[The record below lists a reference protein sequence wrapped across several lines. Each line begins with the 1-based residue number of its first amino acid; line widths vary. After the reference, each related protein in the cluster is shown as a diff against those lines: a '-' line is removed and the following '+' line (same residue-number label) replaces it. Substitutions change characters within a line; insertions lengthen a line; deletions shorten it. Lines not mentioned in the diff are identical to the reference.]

1 MYKYRIC
8 RKQVLHKGLNKRG
21 AEDKIRQLKKDALQY
36 SEELAYELE
45 RYWVAKK
52 KQLKF
57 VKDKKHPNLSYQ
69 KLK

>member
-1 MYKYRIC
+1 
-8 RKQVLHKGLNKRG
+8 LNKRG
-21 AEDKIRQLKKDALQY
+21 AEEKILQLKKDALQY